1 MDIAKQ
7 IKESIRIKEGII
19 PLAEDIVKIGEIMAE
34 SLARGNKILV
44 AGNGGSATDAQHLAG
59 ELVGR
64 FKKERKALP
73 CIALT
78 TDASILTALSNDYDF
93 STVFQRQVEALGKP
107 GDIFLGISTSGNSE
121 NIINAVSA
129 AKAAGMKIVLL
140 LGRNGGRLKT
150 QSEHALV
157 VPSDETPRVQESHI
171 LIIHILCD
179 YIEQSLFGELD
190 S

>member
-7 IKESIRIKEGII
+7 IKESIKIKEEII
-19 PLAEDIVKIGEIMAE
+19 LLAEDIAKIGKIMAE
-34 SLARGNKILV
+34 GLAWGNKILV
-44 AGNGGSATDAQHLAG
+44 VGNGGSAADAQHLAG

-78 TDASILTALSNDYDF
+78 TDASILTAWANDHDF
-93 STVFQRQVEALGKP
+93 STVFQRQVEALGRP

-121 NIINAVSA
+121 NIVNAVSA
-129 AKAAGMKIVLL
+129 AKKIGMESVLL
-140 LGRNGGRLKT
+140 LGNDGGKLKT
-150 QSEHALV
+150 QSEHAIIV
-157 VPSDETPRVQESHI
+157 HSDETPRVQEAHI

-179 YIEQSLFGELD
+179 YIERSLFGDLD
-190 S
+190 